1 MDGKLKLTVVTPDH
15 PVISGALCDEVTL
28 PAEDG
33 EVGLLPGHAP
43 LVTLLGIGLVTWK
56 EGGKKTTLAVRDGFA
71 EVASNDVRILAD
83 HAVTK
88 ETLDRAEAE
97 KEKTTAEA
105 ARQDVVGEEQLDAV
119 NADAKFAEAQ
129 LAL

>member
-15 PVISGALCDEVTL
+15 PVIGDASCDEVTL

-33 EVGLLPGHAP
+33 EIGVLPGHTP

-56 EGGKKTTLAVRDGFA
+56 DGGRKTSLAVRDGFA
-71 EVASNDVRILAD
+71 EIAADVVRILAD

-88 ETLDRAEAE
+88 ETLDRAGAE

-105 ARQDVVGEEQLDAV
+105 ARQDVLGEEQLDAV
-119 NADAKFAEAQ
+119 NADAKFAEAR